1 MRELEALRDVK
12 THTELMQLMK
22 NTDVSGIFEEYNSR
36 VLVSSFMLYKFR
48 DIYNIDDDLFNI
60 SKIISE
66 AMVTLDFMTISQNY
80 KKYFDKF
87 TAWRENDINEMKVEI
102 QNQIESCQETA
113 TTPKDEADHI
123 WNECI
128 GKSVELMSKKI
139 EQLNELSITPPKY

>member
-1 MRELEALRDVK
+1 MRELEALRDAQ
-12 THTELMQLMK
+12 THTDLMQLMK

-66 AMVTLDFMTISQNY
+66 AMVNLDFMAISQNY

-113 TTPKDEADHI
+113 TPPKDEADRT

-128 GKSVELMSKKI
+128 GESVELMSKKI
-139 EQLNELSITPPKY
+139 EQLNELSRTPPKY